1 MLLYLFSILLINVQG
16 VKYSKYPLTPLTSVM
31 GGGRNIEAEIN
42 SFVTKSRTNC
52 PDDRV
57 KKGNVGLICFISYK
71 IHRIITSKT
80 ETV

>member
-1 MLLYLFSILLINVQG
+1 MLLYFLFSLINVQG

-42 SFVTKSRTNC
+42 SFVRTPRTNC

-57 KKGNVGLICFISYK
+57 KKGNVCLIYFISYK